1 MYCITSFKVN
11 ICMRSEDEK
20 DSIINLISLDTGM
33 TEDYLFIGLIKKE
46 TDDIHYKLFEQINE
60 TLSIII
66 DKKDLLKELGEKFNI
81 RYSLEIKFSD
91 IEKEIENNRSFNIPE
106 DVKSFI
112 EEIGGYINLQS
123 GYFD

>member
-11 ICMRSEDEK
+11 ICMLSEDEK

-66 DKKDLLKELGEKFNI
+66 DKKDLLKELGEKF
-81 RYSLEIKFSD
+81 SKF
-91 IEKEIENNRSFNIPE
+91 
-106 DVKSFI
+106 
-112 EEIGGYINLQS
+112 
-123 GYFD
+123 